1 MATEA
6 QIRANRENALKSTG
20 PKTAE
25 GKSNSAR
32 NSVLHGFY
40 SRRFVILPGEED
52 EFDSFL
58 FTLQVEIA
66 PATPLEEILF
76 QQLAQAA
83 WNIER
88 CHKAEAA
95 LAAYSPDPE
104 IDPLLDDRNEA
115 KLRRIDSCLR
125 RSQSAFH
132 KNLNQLRAIQAVRK
146 ASEQSSTAADSPSPA
161 IELRKNLE
169 ERITAF
175 LQTPPQAQTPPGPK
189 TNAFAAATSSTM
201 LEVSS

>member
-20 PKTAE
+20 PKTVE
-25 GKSNSAR
+25 GKSSSAR
-32 NSVLHGFY
+32 NALLHGFY
-40 SRRFVILPGEED
+40 SRRFVVLAGEEE
-52 EFDSFL
+52 EFDAFIL
-58 FTLQVEIA
+58 TLQLELA

-88 CHKAEAA
+88 CHKAEAT
-95 LAAYSPDPE
+95 LAACSLNPE

-125 RSQSAFH
+125 RSHTAFH
-132 KNLNQLRAIQAVRK
+132 KNLNQLRAIQAERK
-146 ASEQSSTAADSPSPA
+146 AREKSSTACDSPNPA

-169 ERITAF
+169 ERLTAF
-175 LQTPPQAQTPPGPK
+175 LQTPPHAQRLETQ

-201 LEVSS
+201 LKVSS